1 MTEFATREEVGGY
14 FDDIKALFR
23 ETDRQ
28 FKETDRQFKETDRQ
42 FKETDRQFKETDLK
56 FKETDR
62 KFKETDRKISSLG
75 DRLGDFAQ
83 EMVRPA
89 VVRLFQER
97 GYDVHVV
104 SPRVSIQR
112 DGEAMEI
119 DLLVTNDNV
128 ALAVECK
135 SRLGVEDVRE
145 HLMRLEK
152 IKRLMPRLQDSRIMG
167 AVAGMVVLD
176 EAARYAYRQGLFV
189 LAQSGDAVIIRNDD
203 QFQPREW

>member
-1 MTEFATREEVGGY
+1 MAEYATREDVGRY

-28 FKETDRQFKETDRQ
+28 
-42 FKETDRQFKETDLK
+42 

-75 DRLGDFAQ
+75 DRLGEFAQ

-89 VVRLFQER
+89 VVQLFQDR

-104 SPRVSIQR
+104 SPNVSIQR

-128 ALAVECK
+128 ALVVECK
-135 SRLGVEDVRE
+135 SRLGVEDVLE
-145 HLMRLEK
+145 HLLRLEK
-152 IKRLMPRLQDSRIMG
+152 IKRLMPRLRDSRILG

-189 LAQSGDAVIIRNDD
+189 LAQSGDAVIIRNDE

>member
-1 MTEFATREEVGGY
+1 MTEFLTREEVGGY

-23 ETDRQ
+23 ETDRKFQETAVQ
-28 FKETDRQFKETDRQ
+28 FKD
-42 FKETDRQFKETDLK
+42 
-56 FKETDR
+56 TDR
-62 KFKETDRKISSLG
+62 KFQETDRKISSLG
-75 DRLGDFAQ
+75 DRLGEFAQ

-97 GYDVHVV
+97 GYEVHLVFPNV
-104 SPRVSIQR
+104 SAQR

-119 DLLVTNDNV
+119 DLLVTNDNM

-135 SRLGVEDVRE
+135 SRLGVDDVRE
-145 HLMRLEK
+145 HVSRLEK
-152 IKRLMPRLQDSRIMG
+152 IKRLMPRLVDSRIMG

-189 LAQSGDAVIIRNDD
+189 LAQSGDAVVIRNDAR
-203 QFQPREW
+203 FQPREW

>member
-1 MTEFATREEVGGY
+1 MTEYVTREDAGRY

-23 ETDRQ
+23 ETDRKFQ
-28 FKETDRQFKETDRQ
+28 DTDRKFKD
-42 FKETDRQFKETDLK
+42 TDLK
-56 FKETDR
+56 FKDTDR
-62 KFKETDRKISSLG
+62 KFKETDQKISSLG
-75 DRLGDFAQ
+75 DRLGEFAQ

-104 SPRVSIQR
+104 SPNVSIQR
-112 DGEAMEI
+112 DGDAMEI

-135 SRLGVEDVRE
+135 SRLGVEDVRV
-145 HLMRLEK
+145 HLVRLEK

>member
-1 MTEFATREEVGGY
+1 MTEYATREDLGKY

-23 ETDRQ
+23 
-28 FKETDRQFKETDRQ
+28 
-42 FKETDRQFKETDLK
+42 
-56 FKETDR
+56 ETDR

-75 DRLGDFAQ
+75 DRLGEFAQ

-89 VVRLFQER
+89 VVRLFQDR

-104 SPRVSIQR
+104 SPNVSIQR

-128 ALAVECK
+128 ALVVECK

-145 HLMRLEK
+145 HLVRLEK
-152 IKRLMPRLQDSRIMG
+152 IKRLMPRLQESRIMG
-167 AVAGMVVLD
+167 AVAGMVVLE
-176 EAARYAYRQGLFV
+176 EAARYACHQGLFV